1 MKKTILILMF
11 SVFGFCATAQMPLVA
26 TMTFT
31 SDSTA
36 TEVRQYYLLQ
46 PIIDFQSQQIVFR
59 NQVKSTIITANDT
72 IIDEKVVKYFIVKS
86 DSVQWRNGYLKAR
99 SYYNFYFANGIDKLI
114 KLNKALIYKN
124 PKR

>member
-1 MKKTILILMF
+1 MKKVTILFIIFLMSGICF
-11 SVFGFCATAQMPLVA
+11 AQSPLVA

-86 DSVQWRNGYLKAR
+86 DSVQWKSGYLKAK